1 MQIGVVYPQ
10 IEMNADPTNVK
21 RFGLAAEETGF
32 DYLLAY
38 DHVLGAPHADRA
50 PPLTGPYTE
59 NDPFHDPFTMFS
71 YLAALTQR
79 LAFATGILIL
89 PQRQTALVAKQAAD
103 LDLFSDQRFRMGVG
117 TGWNYVEYDA
127 LGVDYAARGK
137 LLDEQ
142 VALLR
147 KLWSGDVISFEGAF
161 HKVDRANLTY
171 RPKRQI
177 PIWMGGFAEPA
188 FRRAGAIGDGFMFA
202 SGLERSL
209 DQWKRVDHY
218 LNEHRRDP
226 ASFGRELIYS
236 SKTSD
241 PQRTAETLLRW
252 RDAGGTHAA
261 AATLGKGFTD
271 VGQHID
277 FLAEVRARL
286 Q

>member
-10 IEMNADPTNVK
+10 IEMKADPANVR
-21 RFGLAAEETGF
+21 RFALAAEELGL

-38 DHVLGAPHADRA
+38 DHVLGAPHADRE

-59 NDPFHDPFTMFS
+59 NDPFHDPFTMFA
-71 YLAALTQR
+71 YLAGLTQR

-89 PQRQTALVAKQAAD
+89 PQRQTALVAKQAAE
-103 LDLFSDQRFRMGVG
+103 LDLFSEQRFRMGVG

-147 KLWSGDVISFEGAF
+147 KFWSGDVISFDGAF

-171 RPKRQI
+171 RPKRQV

-209 DQWKRVDHY
+209 EQWKRVDHH
-218 LNEHRRDP
+218 LNENRRDLT
-226 ASFGRELIYS
+226 SFGRELIYS
-236 SKTSD
+236 SKTAD
-241 PQRTAETLLRW
+241 PQRTAETLQRW
-252 RDAGGTHAA
+252 RDAGGTHGAI
-261 AATLGKGFTD
+261 ATLGKSFTD

-277 FLAEVRARL
+277 FIAEARVRL
-286 Q
+286 G